1 MMSMF
6 LTVEMLVTR
15 EEKEREM
22 RENKKEEGRGVP
34 IQISRGK
41 WTNFTVSRSL
51 FSNFFFSFLFS
62 LHSREAFSPSIEKS
76 SLGAG
81 SSG

>member
-15 EEKEREM
+15 EEKERDQREEKEREM
-22 RENKKEEGRGVP
+22 KENKKEEGRGVS

-51 FSNFFFSFLFS
+51 FSNFFFSSLFS
-62 LHSREAFSPSIEKS
+62 LLRTFS
-76 SLGAG
+76 
-81 SSG
+81 